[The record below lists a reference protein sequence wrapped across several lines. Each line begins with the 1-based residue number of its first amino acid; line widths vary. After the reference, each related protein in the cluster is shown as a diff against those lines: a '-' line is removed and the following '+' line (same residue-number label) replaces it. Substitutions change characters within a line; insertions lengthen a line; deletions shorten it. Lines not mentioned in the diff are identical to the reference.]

1 MKSICTNRTQIED
14 WILEKVWYCDN
25 VREGGREG
33 EREEGRKDTERED
46 TGGRKREDTGGGRK
60 VKMRSQLCS
69 IDEFFNCNLLHIH
82 AFPGWNRTIQ

>member
-33 EREEGRKDTERED
+33 ERIQRERIQGGERERIQGGD
-46 TGGRKREDTGGGRK
+46 RERIQGEGGR
-60 VKMRSQLCS
+60 
-69 IDEFFNCNLLHIH
+69 
-82 AFPGWNRTIQ
+82 